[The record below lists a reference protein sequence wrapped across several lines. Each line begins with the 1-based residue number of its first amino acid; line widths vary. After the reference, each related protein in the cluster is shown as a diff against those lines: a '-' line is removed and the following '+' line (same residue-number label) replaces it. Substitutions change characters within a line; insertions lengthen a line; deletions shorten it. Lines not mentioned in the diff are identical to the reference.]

1 MSEKWLIIGQGLA
14 GSVLALQCQHQGIE
28 FEIWNDE
35 MQYCSSKYAA
45 GLWNP
50 VSFKRITAPEHIH
63 DLLHH
68 CTTFFERSN
77 EILESTS
84 FHHSPIHR
92 IFPDAQYGRD
102 WDMKSILTK
111 YEHLLGTPEEK
122 LPLWQQTFQ
131 SGRVLSSGW
140 LNVPKFLENTRKHF
154 QKSKQYLNLGK
165 NEIAERLANEEAE
178 KTYSRI
184 IFCTGLAAL
193 PEVFHNIRIIPNKG
207 HVLAIKTDQT
217 IPQHIVHYGNFAIP
231 TDNHRLRVGSSYEWE
246 KSDTTVDNNIVDE
259 LTKKLREHL
268 PIALNVESVQVGLRP
283 TVIDR
288 NPIIGTLPQQ
298 PQYGIFNGLGTKGVL
313 QAPLMAHYLI
323 EYLTKGAEIPKG
335 FSIQRFYNNKN

>member
-14 GSVLALQCQHQGIE
+14 GSVLAHQCQHQGIDID
-28 FEIWNDE
+28 IWNDE
-35 MQYCSSKYAA
+35 TQYCSSKYAA

-50 VSFKRITAPEHIH
+50 VSFKRITAPEHIN

-68 CTTFFERSN
+68 CTTFFERCN
-77 EILESTS
+77 EVLGVKS
-84 FHHSPIHR
+84 FHHSSIHR

-111 YEHLLGTPEEK
+111 YENLLGLPREK

-131 SGRVLSSGW
+131 SGSVLASGW
-140 LNVPKFLENTRKHF
+140 LNVPEFLETTREYF
-154 QKSKQYLNLGK
+154 QKSEQYLNLGK
-165 NEIAERLANEEAE
+165 IEIEERLADSEITASY
-178 KTYSRI
+178 KRI
-184 IFCTGLAAL
+184 IFCTGLAAM
-193 PEVFHNIRIIPNKG
+193 PKGFERIRIIPNKG
-207 HVLAIKTDQT
+207 HVLSVKAEQT

-246 KSDTTVDNNIVDE
+246 KSDTTVDENIVDD

-268 PIALNVESVQVGLRP
+268 PIALHVENVQVGLRP

-298 PQYGIFNGLGTKGVL
+298 LQYGIFNGLGTKGVL

-323 EYLTKGAEIPKG
+323 AHLNNGVDIPKM
-335 FSIQRFYNNKN
+335 FSIQRFLQENN

>member
-14 GSVLALQCQHQGIE
+14 GSVLALQCQHQGININ
-28 FEIWNDE
+28 IWNDE
-35 MQYCSSKYAA
+35 TQYCSSKYAA

-68 CTTFFERSN
+68 CTTFFERCN
-77 EILESTS
+77 EILEVKS
-84 FHHSPIHR
+84 FHYSPIHR
-92 IFPDAQYGRD
+92 IFPDNQYGRD

-111 YEHLLGTPEEK
+111 YEKLLGVPEEK
-122 LPLWQQTFQ
+122 LPLWKQPFQ
-131 SGRVLSSGW
+131 SGSVLTSGW
-140 LNVPKFLENTRKHF
+140 LNVPEFLETTRVHF
-154 QKSKQYLNLGK
+154 QKSTRYVNLGK
-165 NEIAERLANEEAE
+165 HEIEERLADSEITMA
-178 KTYSRI
+178 YSRI
-184 IFCTGLAAL
+184 IFCTGLAAM
-193 PEVFHNIRIIPNKG
+193 PKVFDNIRIIPNKG
-207 HVLAIKTDQT
+207 HVLAVKTEQT

-231 TDNHRLRVGSSYEWE
+231 TDDHRLRVGSSYEWE
-246 KSDTTVDNNIVDE
+246 KSDTTVDDNIVNE
-259 LTKKLREHL
+259 LTEKLREHL
-268 PIALNVESVQVGLRP
+268 PIALHVESVQVGLRP

-323 EYLTKGAEIPKG
+323 EHLTMGAEIPKG